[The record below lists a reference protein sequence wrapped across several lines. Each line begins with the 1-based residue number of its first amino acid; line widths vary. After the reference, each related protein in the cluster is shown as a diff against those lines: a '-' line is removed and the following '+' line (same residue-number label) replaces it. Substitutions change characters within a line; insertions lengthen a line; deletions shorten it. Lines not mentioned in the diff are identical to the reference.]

1 MNQRRTAALCV
12 IVSLAVGAVLAVPGI
27 AGFKSGQYVGTTS
40 QVDGVGQPLNVG
52 FDVAGNKK
60 HVNIVYFEMLNINCS
75 KVTQLAGVTVKLNRR
90 TGKFNLKDA
99 DVVFNTGYI
108 KGRFKRGKA
117 SGTAEFPDRCA
128 SAGVIEWEAEKD

>member
-1 MNQRRTAALCV
+1 MNQRRTAVAASISLSALLL
-12 IVSLAVGAVLAVPGI
+12 LAAPSV

-40 QVDGVGQPLNVG
+40 QVDVIDQPLNVG

-60 HVNIVYFEMLNINCS
+60 KVNIVYFEMLNINCS
-75 KVTQLAGVTVKLNRR
+75 KVTQLAGETVKLNKE
-90 TGKFNLKDA
+90 TGKFKLKDA
-99 DVVFNTGYI
+99 DVVFSSGYI
-108 KGRFKRGKA
+108 KGKFKGRKA